1 MCVVQGCSTSVQYKY
16 CAVQVYSTSNLTGP
30 RAHNIIYFNSPPQLQ
45 GGCETNL
52 RLSTKSRVRLL
63 GRDLVKISAS

>member
-1 MCVVQGCSTSVQYKY
+1 MCGTSKVH
-16 CAVQVYSTSNLTGP
+16 CTSNLTRP
-30 RAHNIIYFNSPPQLQ
+30 RAHNIIYINNPPQIQ

-63 GRDLVKISAS
+63 GSDLVKISAS